1 MAKIDNDYFQ
11 VDENIKQNE
20 IKDIL
25 TEDEEV
31 LLTLKPQRKVY
42 ILEAIFKGLP
52 IALLWAGFDVFFI
65 IMMVNSGAFKAIPT
79 AMVFI
84 IIGFFLIHLIPVW
97 LYIGQI
103 MKKVGGYKNI
113 SYAFTDKRIIVRSGL
128 IGIDFKYIY
137 YYDISSV
144 EVKVGIF
151 DRMFKVGDVHIH
163 GKDQVAVLDDI
174 ANPYAY
180 STKIQ
185 ELVRD
190 LKADMAFPNDLRP
203 EENHGYNTKYKKGE
217 DR

>member
-42 ILEAIFKGLP
+42 LLEAIFKGLP
-52 IALLWAGFDVFFI
+52 IALLWGGFDAFFI
-65 IMMVNSGAFKAIPT
+65 IMMVNSGAFKEIPT
-79 AMVFI
+79 AMIFI
-84 IIGFFLIHLIPVW
+84 LIGFFLIHLIPVW
-97 LYIGQI
+97 LYVGQI
-103 MKKVGGYKNI
+103 AKRIGGYKNI

-128 IGIDFKYIY
+128 IGIDFKYLY
-137 YYDISSV
+137 YYDIASV
-144 EVKVGIF
+144 EVKVGLF
-151 DRMFKVGDVHIH
+151 DRMFKVGDVYIR

-174 ANPYAY
+174 AKPYAY
-180 STKIQ
+180 ASKIQ
-185 ELVRD
+185 DLVRD

-217 DR
+217 DK